1 MKYFA
6 RHTLLAMMMLSLS
19 ISSSVCAPATV
30 MPDMNESGDDEF
42 AKMFDFDSEEF
53 QNLIRQMETQMKSI
67 EENLPPEKKEA
78 LEAMKK
84 RTQELSEKLDAVD
97 QDVNR
102 YTSEKADLKTQ
113 VKELRARNAELQ
125 EDKKKLIGAIDV
137 LSDDATGERA
147 EKQGELEELDEQLAD
162 NEKELELKREEKRG
176 IKAQLKQSEEEFAST
191 QQELEQ
197 EQAKGEDIF
206 DGVNMDFDDSM
217 LGSDDYAEYSDEEDA
232 EKEDDTDSISSED
245 DFSDNDQGDMPEDQF
260 EEGQ

>member
-1 MKYFA
+1 
-6 RHTLLAMMMLSLS
+6 
-19 ISSSVCAPATV
+19 
-30 MPDMNESGDDEF
+30 
-42 AKMFDFDSEEF
+42 
-53 QNLIRQMETQMKSI
+53 
-67 EENLPPEKKEA
+67 
-78 LEAMKK
+78 MKK